1 MGNKKRN
8 PPRSKHSTAAS
19 PVTQSAIGGAADVP
33 VSPDSDSCM
42 VVVSDLALNNPS
54 NKVELSL
61 RTEGS
66 VYSSIKVECDKA
78 LNAFRRGNHNR
89 ALKMMKDLC
98 YKHEGSVY
106 AGFTQRVQGF
116 VLYKVSSI
124 MNDPVVKQRH
134 LKNAVDSARK
144 ATELSPNSIEFSMF
158 YGNLLLEAATEAKDY
173 EDVVQEC
180 ERALAVQNPN
190 DPAKESLQDESEHK
204 SSTEE
209 SRIAHVQS
217 ELRQLIQ
224 KSNIASLSTWMK
236 TLGNGEERFRL
247 IPIRRPAEDPMEM
260 RLVQN
265 RRPNEIKKV
274 SKSPEERRKEIEV
287 RVAAARLLQQKSE
300 SPQSPNE
307 ADRED
312 RELDSASGSGHR
324 IGDRRSK
331 YGNARKNGSTD
342 ERRNWVHSYWN
353 SLSLEMKKELLR
365 IRISDLKSHF
375 GSSKDT
381 LPIDVLSEALSYV
394 EFSKT
399 WKFWLCS
406 ECDEK
411 HSNPESHRQHVM
423 QEHMRNLLPK
433 MQRLLPQNVDNE
445 WIDMILN
452 CSWKPLDVSAAI
464 RMLDNKSKLKVSP
477 FTEDSYFGPHT
488 HKYAHT
494 QNFNDC
500 FKDAS
505 DSYHEKESLRYD
517 LHNGTTKV
525 SDYCEIA
532 GGNVTEGL
540 EDQGS
545 ITYPCA
551 DNWPVSDDSERAK
564 LLEKIHVVF
573 EMLIR
578 HKFLAATHLKK
589 VIQFTMGEIQGLSS
603 GSQLVNRGVDQ
614 TPMCICFLGASQ
626 LKKILQ
632 FLQELSQACGLG
644 RYPDKS
650 NGPMNDSHN
659 ISQVPEIKEK
669 IVLNGD
675 SSCLLLDECLL
686 LTQVTLGTA
695 QGFFLDDV
703 TSPGS
708 PDGISSNKD
717 AFLSWIF
724 SSSHVGDQLTSWIR
738 TKEDKKNQGKE
749 IVEMLEKEFLQL
761 QGLCEK
767 KFGRISY
774 EEALQT
780 VENLCLEEGKKR
792 EHGGEFVQRSYES
805 VLRKRREELTETEN
819 DVAYVSNRFEL
830 DAISNVLQE
839 AEAMN
844 VNQFGYE
851 ETYAGVNSQLC
862 DLESGEEDW
871 RMKDYLHQMDGC
883 IEIAIQKLKEHL
895 SIELSK
901 IDARIIKNV
910 TDMQQMELKLG
921 PISAYDY
928 RAILLPLVKSYLRA
942 VLEDLAEKDAT
953 EKSDAAR
960 EAFLAELAL
969 DSKKVKGGSENTRH
983 LDKTRDKKKNKDHRK
998 TRDFKATSGN
1008 EQLLHRDTIPYS
1020 NPVAP
1025 DIDFQDVVVTV
1036 NANDLEQQ
1044 EEEFKRKIELEEE
1057 EKKLE
1062 ETLEFQRRIENEAK
1076 QKHLAEQQKK
1086 SSGIYLEEVV
1096 DKLQDA
1102 QLEAVA
1108 DGPDVL
1114 EHLRPHTQEQL
1125 AKENGFPSNLDSVL
1139 ITPANGSLGEDKSAD
1154 STSQKIGYLHATK
1167 VKQDLPNGVV
1177 SENGLQLTDRRQG
1190 KKNRRHKNSSRMVDG
1205 KFEPVSSE
1213 KEKTENTDTNNH
1225 LREQIKSHNN
1235 QDASNAWENNG
1246 SNALKELKMKDEEE
1260 ERFQADLKRAVR
1272 QSLDTYQAHIK
1283 MPPVSGLRMFEI
1295 ASSQVD
1301 SSDFV
1306 PEGVPTKD
1314 VSGGAPLLGSGL
1326 KNEVGEYN
1334 CFLNVIIQSLWHIR
1348 RFREE
1353 FLGRSRSEHDHV
1365 GNPCVVCALYEIFT
1379 ALNLASKDS
1388 STEAVAPTSLRM
1400 ALSNLYP
1407 DSNFFQEAQMNDAS
1421 EVLAVIFDCLHR
1433 SFTRGSSVS
1442 DAESV
1447 ESNCMGSW
1455 DCANRTCIAHSLF
1468 GMDIFEQMNCYHCGL
1483 ESRHLKY
1490 TSFFHNINANALRTM
1505 KDMCSETESSFDELL
1520 NLVEMNHQLACD
1532 LEVGGCGKLNYI
1544 HHFLSAQPHVFM
1556 TGDSV
1561 DVITVLGWQNTCE
1574 SADDIK
1580 GTLAALSIELDISV
1594 LYRGLDPK
1602 STHSL
1607 VSMVCYYGQH
1617 YHCFAYSHD
1626 HQQWI
1631 MYDDKTVKII
1641 GGWADVLTMCER
1653 GHLQPQ
1659 VLFYEAVN

>member
-8 PPRSKHSTAAS
+8 SHAPRSKHSPAAS
-19 PVTQSAIGGAADVP
+19 PVTQSAIGGAAGVP
-33 VSPDSDSCM
+33 EFDSFM
-42 VVVSDLALNNPS
+42 VVSDLIIHNPS
-54 NKVELSL
+54 TKIELSPN
-61 RTEGS
+61 TDGS
-66 VYSSIKVECDKA
+66 IYNSIKLECDKA
-78 LNAFRRGNHNR
+78 LKAFRRGNHNR

-98 YKHEGSVY
+98 SKHEGSAY

-124 MNDPVVKQRH
+124 MNDPAVKQRH
-134 LKNAVDSARK
+134 LRNAVDSARR
-144 ATELSPNSIEFSMF
+144 ATELSPKSIEFSMF

-173 EDVVQEC
+173 EEVVQEC
-180 ERALAVQNPN
+180 ERALAVENPN
-190 DPAKESLQDESEHK
+190 DPVKESLQDESEHK
-204 SSTEE
+204 SSTME
-209 SRIAHVQS
+209 SRIAYVQN

-247 IPIRRPAEDPMEM
+247 IPLRRPVEDPMEM

-274 SKSPEERRKEIEV
+274 SKTPEERRKEIEV

-307 ADRED
+307 ADREE
-312 RELDSASGSGHR
+312 RSLDSSSGSGHR
-324 IGDRRSK
+324 IGDRRK

-342 ERRNWVHSYWN
+342 ESRNWVHSYWN
-353 SLSLEMKKELLR
+353 SASMEMKKELLR
-365 IRISDLKSHF
+365 IRVSDLKSHF

-381 LPIDVLSEALSYV
+381 LPRDVLSEALSYA
-394 EFSKT
+394 ESSKT

-411 HSNPESHRQHVM
+411 FSNPESHRQHVM
-423 QEHMRNLLPK
+423 KEHMRNLFPK
-433 MQRLLPQNVDNE
+433 MQSLLPQNVDNE
-445 WIDMILN
+445 WIEMILN

-464 RMLDNKSKLKVSP
+464 RMLVNKSKFNVSP

-488 HKYAHT
+488 QKYPHA
-494 QNFNDC
+494 QNYNDC

-505 DSYHEKESLRYD
+505 DSFHEKGSLGYS
-517 LHNGTTKV
+517 LHNGTTKG
-525 SDYCEIA
+525 SDNCKIA
-532 GGNVTEGL
+532 GSDITEGV

-545 ITYPCA
+545 KAYPFA
-551 DNWPVSDDSERAK
+551 DSWPVSDDSERAK
-564 LLEKIHVVF
+564 LLEKIHAVF

-578 HKFLAATHLKK
+578 HKFLASSHLNK
-589 VIQFTMGEIQGLSS
+589 VIQFTMGEIQGLAA
-603 GSQLVNRGVDQ
+603 GSLLLNRGVDQ
-614 TPMCICFLGASQ
+614 TPMCICFLGVSQ

-632 FLQELSQACGLG
+632 FLQELSHACGLG

-650 NGPMNDSHN
+650 TDPMNDSHDIN
-659 ISQVPEIKEK
+659 EVPEIKEK
-669 IVLNGD
+669 IVLSGD

-686 LTQVTLGTA
+686 PTQVTSGTT
-695 QGFFLDDV
+695 QGSVLDDV
-703 TSPGS
+703 TAPGS
-708 PDGISSNKD
+708 PDGISHNND
-717 AFLSWIF
+717 ALLSWIF
-724 SSSHVGDQLTSWIR
+724 SSSPIGDQLTSWMR

-749 IVEMLEKEFLQL
+749 IVEFLEKEFLQL

-767 KFGRISY
+767 KFERISY

-780 VENLCLEEGKKR
+780 VEDLCLEEGKKR

-805 VLRKRREELTETEN
+805 VLRKRREELTESEN
-819 DVAYVSNRFEL
+819 DVTYVSNRFEL

-839 AEAMN
+839 AEAVN
-844 VNQFGYE
+844 VNQFGCG

-862 DLESGEEDW
+862 DLESGENGW

-883 IEIAIQKLKEHL
+883 IEIAIQKLKEQL

-901 IDARIIKNV
+901 LDARIIKNV

-921 PISAYDY
+921 PVYAYDY
-928 RAILLPLVKSYLRA
+928 RAILLPLMKSYLRA

-969 DSKKVKGGSENTRH
+969 DSEKGVKGGSENTRH
-983 LDKTRDKKKNKDHRK
+983 MEKTKDNKKKNKDHRK
-998 TRDFKATSGN
+998 TRGSKATSAHG
-1008 EQLLHRDTIPYS
+1008 QLLLRDTIPDS

-1025 DIDFQDVVVTV
+1025 NSYFQDIVVTM
-1036 NANDLEQQ
+1036 NGDAMEHQ
-1044 EEEFKRKIELEEE
+1044 EEEFRRKIELEE

-1062 ETLEFQRRIENEAK
+1062 ETLEFQRRIENEVK

-1086 SSGIYLEEVV
+1086 SSGTYLKEVV
-1096 DKLQDA
+1096 DKLQDV

-1108 DGPDVL
+1108 HGPDVQ
-1114 EHLRPHTQEQL
+1114 EHFRPHTREQL
-1125 AKENGFPSNLDSVL
+1125 VKENGFPINLDIML
-1139 ITPANGSLGEDKSAD
+1139 ITPENGSLEPAKSSTD
-1154 STSQKIGYLHATK
+1154 STAQKIGYLHQSK
-1167 VKQDLPNGVV
+1167 VKQADLSNGVI
-1177 SENGLQLTDRRQG
+1177 SENGLQLSDRRQG
-1190 KKNRRHKNSSRMVDG
+1190 KRHKRHKNSARIVDE
-1205 KFEPVSSE
+1205 KFEPVASE
-1213 KEKTENTDTNNH
+1213 RENTENTHTDYH
-1225 LREQIKSHNN
+1225 LREQVKSHNN
-1235 QDASNAWENNG
+1235 QDANNVWENNG
-1246 SNALKELKMKDEEE
+1246 SMALKELKMKDEE

-1272 QSLDTYQAHIK
+1272 QSLDTYQAHGK
-1283 MPPVSGLRMFEI
+1283 VPPVSGLRLLER

-1301 SSDFV
+1301 SSGFV
-1306 PEGVPTKD
+1306 LEEAPTED
-1314 VSGGAPLLGSGL
+1314 VNGATLLGTGL
-1326 KNEVGEYN
+1326 KNEAGEYN

-1353 FLGRSRSEHDHV
+1353 FLGISRSEHDHV
-1365 GNPCVVCALYEIFT
+1365 GNPCVVCALYEIFS
-1379 ALNLASKDS
+1379 ALNLASKDPRR
-1388 STEAVAPTSLRM
+1388 EAVAPTSLRV

-1407 DSNFFQEAQMNDAS
+1407 DSNFFQELQMNDAS
-1421 EVLAVIFDCLHR
+1421 EILAVVFDCLHR
-1433 SFTRGSSVS
+1433 SFTRSSSVS

-1447 ESNCMGSW
+1447 ESNCLGSW
-1455 DCANRTCIAHSLF
+1455 DCAYSNCIAHSLF
-1468 GMDIFEQMNCYHCGL
+1468 GMNIFEQMNCYNCGL

-1490 TSFFHNINANALRTM
+1490 TSFFHNINANAIRTM
-1505 KDMCSETESSFDELL
+1505 KDMCTETKSSFDELL

-1544 HHFLSAQPHVFM
+1544 HHFLSTAPHVFM
-1556 TGDSV
+1556 
-1561 DVITVLGWQNTCE
+1561 TVLGWQNTCE
-1574 SADDIK
+1574 SVDDIK
-1580 GTLAALSIELDISV
+1580 ATLAALNTKIDISV

-1607 VSMVCYYGQH
+1607 VSVVCYYGQH

-1626 HQQWI
+1626 HRQWI
-1631 MYDDKTVKII
+1631 MYDDKTVKVI

-1659 VLFYEAVN
+1659 VLFYEAGN

>member
-8 PPRSKHSTAAS
+8 PPAPRNKHSPAAS

-33 VSPDSDSCM
+33 DSDSCM
-42 VVVSDLALNNPS
+42 AVSDLVLHNPT
-54 NKVELSL
+54 NKIELTPNH
-61 RTEGS
+61 TEGS
-66 VYSSIKVECDKA
+66 VYTSIKLECDKA

-89 ALKMMKDLC
+89 AIKMMKDLC
-98 YKHEGSVY
+98 SKHEGSPY
-106 AGFTQRVQGF
+106 AGFTHRVQGF
-116 VLYKVSSI
+116 VLYKVSTI
-124 MNDPVVKQRH
+124 INDPAVKQRH
-134 LKNAVDSARK
+134 LRNAVDSARR
-144 ATELSPNSIEFSMF
+144 ATELSPNSIEFSNF
-158 YGNLLLEAATEAKDY
+158 YGNLLLEAATDAKDF
-173 EDVVQEC
+173 EEVVQEC
-180 ERALAVQNPN
+180 DRALAVENPN

-204 SSTEE
+204 STTVEA
-209 SRIAHVQS
+209 RIAHVHN

-236 TLGNGEERFRL
+236 TLSNGEEGYRL
-247 IPIRRPAEDPMEM
+247 IPISRPTQDPLEL

-274 SKSPEERRKEIEV
+274 SKTPEERRKEIEV
-287 RVAAARLLQQKSE
+287 RVAAARLMQQKSE
-300 SPQSPNE
+300 SAQSPNE
-307 ADRED
+307 GDREE
-312 RELDSASGSGHR
+312 RALDSSSGSGHR
-324 IGDRRSK
+324 IGDRRK
-331 YGNARKNGSTD
+331 YSNARKNGSTD

-353 SLSLEMKKELLR
+353 SVSMEMKKELLR
-365 IRISDLKSHF
+365 IRISDLKLHF

-381 LPIDVLSEALSYV
+381 LPRDVLSEALSYA
-394 EFSKT
+394 EFSKK
-399 WKFWLCS
+399 WEFWLCC

-411 HSNPESHRQHVM
+411 YSDPEAHRQHVM

-445 WIDMILN
+445 WIEMILN

-464 RMLDNKSKLKVSP
+464 RMIGNKAKFKVSP

-488 HKYAHT
+488 RKYQHT
-494 QNFNDC
+494 QNYNDC

-505 DSYHEKESLRYD
+505 DSYHENEL
-517 LHNGTTKV
+517 NCTTEGG
-525 SDYCEIA
+525 DYCKNA
-532 GGNVTEGL
+532 GSDIMEGV

-545 ITYPCA
+545 TAYPFA
-551 DNWPVSDDSERAK
+551 DSWPVSDDSERAK
-564 LLEKIHVVF
+564 LLEKIHALF

-578 HKFLAATHLKK
+578 HKFLAASHLNK
-589 VIQFTMGEIQGLSS
+589 VIQFTMGEIHGLAG
-603 GSQLVNRGVDQ
+603 GSHIVSRGVDQ

-632 FLQELSQACGLG
+632 FLQELSHACGLG

-650 NGPMNDSHN
+650 NVPTNDSHSF
-659 ISQVPEIKEK
+659 SQGPEIKEK

-675 SSCLLLDECLL
+675 ASCLLLDECLL
-686 LTQVTLGTA
+686 PTRVTPGTA
-695 QGFFLDDV
+695 QVAVLDDV
-703 TSPGS
+703 TALGS
-708 PDGISSNKD
+708 PDRISRNND
-717 AFLSWIF
+717 DLLSWIF
-724 SSSHVGDQLTSWIR
+724 SSSPIGDQLTSSWVR
-738 TKEDKKNQGKE
+738 TKEERKNQGKE
-749 IVEMLEKEFLQL
+749 TVEMLEKEFIQL

-767 KFGRISY
+767 KFERLSY

-780 VENLCLEEGKKR
+780 VEDLCLEEGKKR
-792 EHGGEFVQRSYES
+792 EHGAEFVQRSYES
-805 VLRKRREELTETEN
+805 VLRKRREELIESES
-819 DVAYVSNRFEL
+819 DVTYVSNRFEL

-839 AEAMN
+839 AETMN

-862 DLESGEEDW
+862 DLESGEEDEW

-883 IEIAIQKLKEHL
+883 IEVAIQKLKEL
-895 SIELSK
+895 SSIELSK
-901 IDARIIKNV
+901 LDARIIRNV
-910 TDMQQMELKLG
+910 TDMQQLELKLG

-928 RAILLPLVKSYLRA
+928 RAILLPLVKSYLRV

-969 DSKKVKGGSENTRH
+969 DSKKVVKGGSENTRH
-983 LDKTRDKKKNKDHRK
+983 SEKTKDKKKNKDHRK
-998 TRDFKATSGN
+998 TRDLKATSGHG
-1008 EQLLHRDTIPYS
+1008 QLLLQDTTPES
-1020 NPVAP
+1020 DQP
-1025 DIDFQDVVVTV
+1025 DSDDFQDATV
-1036 NANDLEQQ
+1036 AVNVEDLERQ
-1044 EEEFKRKIELEEE
+1044 EEEFRRKIELEEE

-1086 SSGIYLEEVV
+1086 SSGTYLEELV
-1096 DKLQDA
+1096 DKLQDV

-1108 DGPDVL
+1108 DGLDVH
-1114 EHLRPHTQEQL
+1114 EHARPHIQEQL
-1125 AKENGFPSNLDSVL
+1125 AKENGFPSNLDRKL
-1139 ITPANGSLGEDKSAD
+1139 IVPANCSVVPGKFSAD
-1154 STSQKIGYLHATK
+1154 STAPAQKIGYLNQAK
-1167 VKQDLPNGVV
+1167 VKQDLPNGVA
-1177 SENGLQLTDRRQG
+1177 SENGLQLPDRRQG
-1190 KKNRRHKNSSRMVDG
+1190 KKHKRHRSSSRMVDG
-1205 KFEPVSSE
+1205 KLESVSLE
-1213 KEKTENTDTNNH
+1213 KDNIENSHTDNH
-1225 LREQIKSHNN
+1225 MKGQDKFHNN
-1235 QDASNAWENNG
+1235 QDTNSVWENNG
-1246 SNALKELKMKDEEE
+1246 AKDMKELKMEDDEE
-1260 ERFQADLKRAVR
+1260 ERFQADLKKAVR
-1272 QSLDTYQAHIK
+1272 QSLDTYQARGK
-1283 MPPVSGLRMFEI
+1283 LPPVSSLRMSER
-1295 ASSQVD
+1295 ASSQID
-1301 SSDFV
+1301 GSGFL
-1306 PEGVPTKD
+1306 PEEITTENVN
-1314 VSGGAPLLGSGL
+1314 GAATLLGTGL

-1334 CFLNVIIQSLWHIR
+1334 CFLNVIIQSLWQIR

-1353 FLGRSRSEHDHV
+1353 FLGRARSEHDHV

-1379 ALNLASKDS
+1379 ALDLASKDS
-1388 STEAVAPTSLRM
+1388 RREAVAPTSLRI

-1447 ESNCMGSW
+1447 ESNCTGSW

-1505 KDMCSETESSFDELL
+1505 KVMCAESSFDELL

-1532 LEVGGCGKLNYI
+1532 PEVGGCGKLNYI
-1544 HHFLSAQPHVFM
+1544 HHFLSTPPHVFM
-1556 TGDSV
+1556 
-1561 DVITVLGWQNTCE
+1561 TVLGWQNTCE
-1574 SADDIK
+1574 SADDITA
-1580 GTLAALSIELDISV
+1580 TLAALSTEIDISV

-1607 VSMVCYYGQH
+1607 VSVVCYYGQH
-1617 YHCFAYSHD
+1617 YHCFAYSND

-1631 MYDDKTVKII
+1631 MYDDKTVKVI
-1641 GGWADVLTMCER
+1641 GGWPDVLTMCER

>member
-8 PPRSKHSTAAS
+8 PHAPRSKHSPAAS
-19 PVTQSAIGGAADVP
+19 PVTQSAIGGAADVH

-42 VVVSDLALNNPS
+42 VVSDLALHNPS
-54 NKVELSL
+54 NKIELTPK
-61 RTEGS
+61 TEGS
-66 VYSSIKVECDKA
+66 VYTLIKLECDKA

-98 YKHEGSVY
+98 SKHEGSVY

-116 VLYKVSSI
+116 VLYKVSMI
-124 MNDPVVKQRH
+124 MNDPAVKQRH
-134 LKNAVDSARK
+134 LRNAVDSARR

-158 YGNLLLEAATEAKDY
+158 YGNLLLEAASEAKDY
-173 EDVVQEC
+173 EEVVQEC
-180 ERALAVQNPN
+180 ERALAVVNPN

-204 SSTEE
+204 SSTVE
-209 SRIAHVQS
+209 SRITHVQN

-260 RLVQN
+260 RLAQN

-274 SKSPEERRKEIEV
+274 SKTPEERRKEIEV

-300 SPQSPNE
+300 SPQYPNE
-307 ADRED
+307 ADRDE
-312 RELDSASGSGHR
+312 RALDSSTGSGHR
-324 IGDRRSK
+324 VGDRRK
-331 YGNARKNGSTD
+331 YGNVRKNGSTN
-342 ERRNWVHSYWN
+342 ERKNLVHSFWN
-353 SLSLEMKKELLR
+353 SVSMEMKEELLR
-365 IRISDLKSHF
+365 IRISDLKLHY

-381 LPIDVLSEALSYV
+381 LPRDVLSEALSYA

-399 WKFWLCS
+399 WKFWLCC

-411 HSNPESHRQHVM
+411 FTNPESHRQHVM

-464 RMLDNKSKLKVSP
+464 RMLDNKSKFKVSP

-488 HKYAHT
+488 QKHPHT
-494 QNFNDC
+494 QNYSYC
-500 FKDAS
+500 FRDAS
-505 DSYHEKESLRYD
+505 GSYHEKESLGYS
-517 LHNGTTKV
+517 LHNGTTEG
-525 SDYCEIA
+525 SDYCKIA
-532 GGNVTEGL
+532 GSDIAEGV

-545 ITYPCA
+545 IAYPFP
-551 DNWPVSDDSERAK
+551 DSWPVSDDSERAK
-564 LLEKIHVVF
+564 LLEKIHAVF

-578 HKFLAATHLKK
+578 HKFLAASHLNK
-589 VIQFTMGEIQGLSS
+589 VIQFTMGEIQGLAA
-603 GSQLVNRGVDQ
+603 GSLLVNRGVDQ
-614 TPMCICFLGASQ
+614 RPVCICFLGASQ

-632 FLQELSQACGLG
+632 FLQELSHACGLG

-650 NGPMNDSHN
+650 SGPMNDSQN
-659 ISQVPEIKEK
+659 ISQLPEIKEK

-675 SSCLLLDECLL
+675 SSYLLLDECLL
-686 LTQVTLGTA
+686 RTQVTSGTA
-695 QGFFLDDV
+695 EGAVLDDV
-703 TSPGS
+703 TAPGS
-708 PDGISSNKD
+708 PDRVSHNND
-717 AFLSWIF
+717 ALLSCIF
-724 SSSHVGDQLTSWIR
+724 SSSPIADQLISWMR
-738 TKEDKKNQGKE
+738 AKEDKQKQGKE

-767 KFGRISY
+767 KFERISY

-780 VENLCLEEGKKR
+780 VEDLCLEEGKKR
-792 EHGGEFVQRSYES
+792 EHGGEFVKRSYES
-805 VLRKRREELTETEN
+805 VLRKRREELVESEN
-819 DVAYVSNRFEL
+819 DVIYVSNRFEL

-862 DLESGEEDW
+862 DLESGEDEW

-901 IDARIIKNV
+901 IDARIIRNV

-928 RAILLPLVKSYLRA
+928 RSILMPLVKSYLRA

-969 DSKKVKGGSENTRH
+969 DSKKVAKGGSENTRH
-983 LDKTRDKKKNKDHRK
+983 LEKTKDKKNKDHRK
-998 TRDFKATSGN
+998 TRDLKAASGHG
-1008 EQLLHRDTIPYS
+1008 QLLLQDTIPDS

-1025 DIDFQDVVVTV
+1025 DCDLVVTV
-1036 NANDLEQQ
+1036 NGDDLEQ
-1044 EEEFKRKIELEEE
+1044 EEDEFRRRIELEEE

-1086 SSGIYLEEVV
+1086 SSGTYIEEVV
-1096 DKLQDA
+1096 DRLQDVR
-1102 QLEAVA
+1102 LEAVA
-1108 DGPDVL
+1108 DGPEVH
-1114 EHLRPHTQEQL
+1114 EHLRPHTPDQL
-1125 AKENGFPSNLDSVL
+1125 ATKNGFPSNLDSVL
-1139 ITPANGSLGEDKSAD
+1139 IIPANGSSEPAKFSAD
-1154 STSQKIGYLHATK
+1154 SSAQKIGRLHQSK
-1167 VKQDLPNGVV
+1167 VKQDLPNGVI
-1177 SENGLQLTDRRQG
+1177 SENGLQLPDRRQG
-1190 KKNRRHKNSSRMVDG
+1190 KKHKRHKNSSRIVDG
-1205 KFEPVSSE
+1205 KFEPVSLE
-1213 KEKTENTDTNNH
+1213 KNIENTHNDNH
-1225 LREQIKSHNN
+1225 LREQVDSHNK
-1235 QDASNAWENNG
+1235 QDANNVWENHG
-1246 SNALKELKMKDEEE
+1246 SKALKELTMEDEEE

-1272 QSLDTYQAHIK
+1272 QSLDTYQARGK
-1283 MPPVSGLRMFEI
+1283 MPSVSGLRMSER

-1301 SSDFV
+1301 SSGFL
-1306 PEGVPTKD
+1306 PEEVPTED
-1314 VSGGAPLLGSGL
+1314 GSGATLLGTGL

-1348 RFREE
+1348 CFREE
-1353 FLGRSRSEHDHV
+1353 FLGRSRSEHVHV
-1365 GNPCVVCALYEIFT
+1365 GNPCVVCALYEIFY
-1379 ALNLASKDS
+1379 ALDLSSKDPRR
-1388 STEAVAPTSLRM
+1388 EAVAPTSLRM

-1433 SFTRGSSVS
+1433 SFTRSSSVS
-1442 DAESV
+1442 DVESV
-1447 ESNCMGSW
+1447 ESNCTGSW
-1455 DCANRTCIAHSLF
+1455 DCASSTCIAHSLF
-1468 GMDIFEQMNCYHCGL
+1468 GMNIFEQMNCYHCGL

-1505 KDMCSETESSFDELL
+1505 KDMCAETESSFDELL

-1532 LEVGGCGKLNYI
+1532 VEVSGCGKLNYI
-1544 HHFLSAQPHVFM
+1544 HHFLSTSPHVFM
-1556 TGDSV
+1556 
-1561 DVITVLGWQNTCE
+1561 TVLGWQNTCE
-1574 SADDIK
+1574 SVDDIK
-1580 GTLAALSIELDISV
+1580 ATLAALSTEIDISV

-1602 STHSL
+1602 NTHGL
-1607 VSMVCYYGQH
+1607 VSVVCYYGQH

-1641 GGWADVLTMCER
+1641 GSWADVLTMCER